1 MSVSFLRPDRH
12 GIKQIIEHYGPLGL
26 IENRT
31 CDDTHYPDIC
41 AFHYTE
47 SGDQILTCDP
57 KVCGSSAV
65 QIASVDP
72 KMGKAL
78 TKWKLLSKEQIDQT
92 VQKAVKT
99 NLERGFS
106 FFFLRCE
113 EIFQVLS
120 FPPVLK
126 KVDGGKKR
134 TKINLNVILLDSIS
148 RPHFYRILPK
158 AVKALHDI
166 SHDPK
171 IQATALDFELLQSI
185 GQQTFENMRPFFCGV
200 VEG

>member
-1 MSVSFLRPDRH
+1 
-12 GIKQIIEHYGPLGL
+12 
-26 IENRT
+26 
-31 CDDTHYPDIC
+31 
-41 AFHYTE
+41 
-47 SGDQILTCDP
+47 
-57 KVCGSSAV
+57 
-65 QIASVDP
+65 
-72 KMGKAL
+72 MGKAV
-78 TKWKLLSKEQIDQT
+78 TKWKRLSKKQIDRT
-92 VQKAVKT
+92 VRTAVKT

-106 FFFLRCE
+106 FLFLRCG

-126 KVDGGKKR
+126 KVDGGQKR

-148 RPHFYRILPK
+148 RPHFYRILPR

-166 SHDPK
+166 SHNAK

>member
-72 KMGKAL
+72 KMGKAV

-106 FFFLRCE
+106 FF
-113 EIFQVLS
+113 S
-120 FPPVLK
+120 
-126 KVDGGKKR
+126 
-134 TKINLNVILLDSIS
+134 
-148 RPHFYRILPK
+148 
-158 AVKALHDI
+158 
-166 SHDPK
+166 
-171 IQATALDFELLQSI
+171 
-185 GQQTFENMRPFFCGV
+185 
-200 VEG
+200 

>member
-1 MSVSFLRPDRH
+1 M
-12 GIKQIIEHYGPLGL
+12 GL

-41 AFHYTE
+41 AFHNTE
-47 SGDQILTCDP
+47 SGDQTLLCNP

-65 QIASVDP
+65 RISSVDP
-72 KMGKAL
+72 KMGKAV
-78 TKWKLLSKEQIDQT
+78 TKWKRLSKKQIDRT
-92 VQKAVKT
+92 VRTAVKT

-106 FFFLRCE
+106 FLFLRCG

-126 KVDGGKKR
+126 KVNGGQKR

-148 RPHFYRILPK
+148 RPHFYRILPR

-166 SHDPK
+166 SHNAK